1 MNVKDPVCG
10 ITIEDQDASA
20 TSTYRGNKILL
31 LLDFVQR
38 EVREGPVSLRPHEQ
52 SKRQR
57 ACSSAPEKLVF
68 TEINT
73 IPKMLFLVQE
83 ML

>member
-1 MNVKDPVCG
+1 MKVKDPVCG

-31 LLDFVQR
+31 LLDFVQG

-52 SKRQR
+52 SKQQR

-68 TEINT
+68 TEIKPF
-73 IPKMLFLVQE
+73 PKMLFLVQE